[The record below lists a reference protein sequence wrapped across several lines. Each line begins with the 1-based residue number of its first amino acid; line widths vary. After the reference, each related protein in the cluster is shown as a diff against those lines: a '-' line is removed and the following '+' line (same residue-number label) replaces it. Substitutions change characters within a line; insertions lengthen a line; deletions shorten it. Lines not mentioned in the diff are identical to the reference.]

1 MGRGLSFNRAAK
13 LGLMKGLLF
22 AAKEHKGRKRE
33 VLAFQFLNFALFVHF
48 RGNKQ
53 DTKYYPLSTH
63 AQLTVHK

>member
-33 VLAFQFLNFALFVHF
+33 VLAFQFLNFAIFAHF
-48 RGNKQ
+48 RGNNRMI
-53 DTKYYPLSTH
+53 
-63 AQLTVHK
+63 